1 MFEQLSKRLD
11 NALSQFTERGI
22 LTEEMLDEGLRDV
35 RRALLEADVNY
46 RVARDFLGRVR
57 ERATG
62 EDVMDSV
69 DPGDQVVKI
78 VHDELSSIL
87 GQGETGMET
96 AAVPPTV
103 IMLVG
108 LQGSGKTTTAVK
120 LARRLSRDGRSPV
133 LAACDPYR
141 PAAADQLAELG
152 EDVDVPVLRVD
163 RPDGV
168 EPAGDDGSGG
178 RAAGP
183 DGERKSE
190 EVAAFADRARQQAK
204 REGASHLILDMAGR
218 VQADE
223 EMMSELEA
231 VRNRVDPEEV
241 LLVADAMT
249 GQEAVKIAEGFHDS
263 VGLTGV
269 VLTKMEGDARGGA
282 ALSIYGVLGIPVKFV
297 GIGERPED
305 LQVFSAER
313 MAGRILQMGD
323 IVGLV
328 ERAQQTIDEDAT
340 KRMEEKIRGDG
351 EFDLEDF
358 LTAIRQLQNM
368 GPLDNILKMLP
379 GVKPEMLEAVD
390 TDPERIKHMEA
401 IVLSMT
407 PEERRQPRVL
417 DGSRRARIAEGA
429 GRPVHEVNQLVDRFG
444 EMKKMMKKMQGGG
457 GPGGGMGSLMG
468 AGGGGK
474 LSQMKQMLS

>member
-1 MFEQLSKRLD
+1 MFEQLSQRLD
-11 NALSQFTERGI
+11 DALSQFTERGI

-46 RVARDFLGRVR
+46 RVAKEFLGRVK
-57 ERATG
+57 ERALG

-78 VHDELSSIL
+78 VHDELSTIL
-87 GQGETGMET
+87 GEGETGMEEAT
-96 AAVPPTV
+96 VPPTV

-120 LARRLSRDGRSPV
+120 LARRLSREGREPV

-141 PAAADQLAELG
+141 PAAADQLEELG
-152 EDVDVPVLRVD
+152 EGVDVPVLRVD

-168 EPAGDDGSGG
+168 EAGDG

-183 DGERKSE
+183 DGERRNE
-190 EVAAFADRARQQAK
+190 EVAEFAARAWQEAK
-204 REGASHLILDMAGR
+204 REGASHIILDMAGR
-218 VQADE
+218 TQADE
-223 EMMSELEA
+223 AMMAELVA
-231 VRNRVDPEEV
+231 VKDRVEPQEV

-249 GQEAVKIAEGFHDS
+249 GQEAVKIAEGFHDH

-328 ERAQQTIDEDAT
+328 ERAQQTIDEDAS

-379 GVKPEMLEAVD
+379 GVKPEMLDAVD

-407 PEERRQPRVL
+407 PEERRKPRVL

-429 GRPVHEVNQLVDRFG
+429 GRPVHEVNQLVKRFG

-457 GPGGGMGSLMG
+457 GPGGGMGGLLG
-468 AGGGGK
+468 GGGGGK
-474 LSQMKQMLS
+474 LGQMKRMMGG